1 MARFPRVEQ
10 ALGVK
15 CRALFEWGALEDSR
29 METVTNSQPDRCRP
43 IFISSGAMR
52 GTDSPR
58 AARRGSSA
66 LGAPGRAQFNSLDI
80 LRAKTG
86 NKHELNEQIRNFEEK
101 LVLLKLHLFHLM
113 IGSVNT
119 SSTRS
124 GNF

>member
-1 MARFPRVEQ
+1 MARFRRVEQ

-66 LGAPGRAQFNSLDI
+66 LGVPGRAQFNSLDI

-86 NKHELNEQIRNFEEK
+86 NKQLNEQIRNFEEK
-101 LVLLKLHLFHLM
+101 LVFLKLHLFRLM
-113 IGSVNT
+113 ISSVNT